1 MSNINQL
8 TDSEIKLWREI
19 YKLAED
25 YFAIQA
31 WKFMEEVDIFGVRCP
46 ESGNDYFISIMGSLG
61 ESFALSAYEGI
72 HALDRFWNIQDH
84 EGSIDPS
91 YILTIP
97 HIMISL
103 DEPGI
108 IEPEQWGIMK
118 KADVNTNKESIPV
131 FRKIIPGFFPQI
143 PDINNLK
150 DIKYILPQ
158 TIKEGD
164 KPAYF
169 PSVLL
174 MINER
179 TGKIL
184 SLI

>member
-1 MSNINQL
+1 
-8 TDSEIKLWREI
+8 
-19 YKLAED
+19 
-25 YFAIQA
+25 
-31 WKFMEEVDIFGVRCP
+31 
-46 ESGNDYFISIMGSLG
+46 MGSLG

-118 KADVNTNKESIPV
+118 KADVNTNKDSIPV

-143 PDINNLK
+143 PDINSLK
-150 DIKYILPQ
+150 DIKCARRAGCG
-158 TIKEGD
+158 KV
-164 KPAYF
+164 
-169 PSVLL
+169 VLV
-174 MINER
+174 R
-179 TGKIL
+179 TGHGGKTEKLCRDADVKADHVADDLMAAVKWI
-184 SLI
+184 IDK